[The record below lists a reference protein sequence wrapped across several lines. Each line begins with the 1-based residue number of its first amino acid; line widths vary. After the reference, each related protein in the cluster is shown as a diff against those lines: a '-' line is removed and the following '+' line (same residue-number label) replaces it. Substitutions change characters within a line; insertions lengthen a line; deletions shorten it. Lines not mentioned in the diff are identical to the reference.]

1 MKILLI
7 NNNPLVSRMLALCTR
22 DEDIILDEV
31 KSVDAVGEG
40 SYDLLFV
47 DDSSYV
53 DQVDT
58 LLEEGRIRQKVFI
71 SYSADSVKG
80 FDETIKKPF
89 LPSQIINVIENVDM
103 TEIWDTSLEKHSI
116 FPLATEGESEDHMEQ
131 PDIFPLP
138 LDKDE
143 MLKEEIPEEEE
154 PELQKEDEAEEWKLT
169 DEEEDDTEVLDSN
182 EIEKIKALL
191 DMDEEEDLALELL
204 NEEEYEARKVEV
216 ITEQLIADGLEIL
229 GEEEIIDALSVKHKE
244 KPADKRKKSKSK
256 SKEKKKKAEKKK
268 KKASK
273 FSKDELGSIE
283 DAVAFA
289 LESLDP
295 KKMKKLLKGKEIEL
309 NIKLEDND

>member
-1 MKILLI
+1 
-7 NNNPLVSRMLALCTR
+7 MLALCTR
-22 DEDIILDEV
+22 DEDIVLDEV

-40 SYDLLFV
+40 RYDLLFV

-53 DQVDT
+53 GQVDA

-71 SYSADSVKG
+71 SYSADSAKG

-116 FPLATEGESEDHMEQ
+116 FPLATEGESEDHMEV

-143 MLKEEIPEEEE
+143 MLKEEIQDEEESD
-154 PELQKEDEAEEWKLT
+154 LQKEDEAAEWKLS

-191 DMDEEEDLALELL
+191 DMDEEDDLALELL

-256 SKEKKKKAEKKK
+256 SKEKHKKKKAEKKK

-283 DAVAFA
+283 DAVALA